1 MKFAKLNL
9 ITQEGLSLAHY
20 QDGWSMEYG
29 EGGSYNVEV
38 LLNGKKVA
46 TVTEYGNGGP
56 VDVTY
61 LTNNH
66 KEVDDAVLTYL
77 KRTDE
82 DYGPNSK
89 YEWCRNIKNASD
101 TEYACFVTSLT
112 DIYNHRKKALSF
124 YKKGYQT
131 VAFADNGY
139 QTNIVAFVS
148 NDQKLALNFMKEKN
162 PNAKKIYFI
171 TQDDLEQTII

>member
-1 MKFAKLNL
+1 MKFAKLGFT
-9 ITQEGLSLAHY
+9 TQEGLSLAHY

-38 LLNGKKVA
+38 LLNGEKVA

-61 LTNNH
+61 LTNNQ

-82 DYGPNSK
+82 DYGPNTK
-89 YEWCRNIKNASD
+89 YEWCKNITKASD
-101 TEYACFVTSLT
+101 TEYACFVSSLT
-112 DIYNHRKKALSF
+112 DIYNNRKKALNF
-124 YKKGYQT
+124 YKKGYKL
-131 VAFADNGY
+131 VGLADCGY
-139 QTNIVAFVS
+139 QTTIVAFVFS
-148 NDQKLALNFMKEKN
+148 DQNRASKFMAEKN
-162 PNAKKIYFI
+162 PNAKNIYFI